1 MSLSNQRQ
9 SEWGTI
15 FMGPGAS
22 METTLE
28 RVEAGGPSLAWTT
41 DTEAE
46 YLARVREKATAKAK
60 EIMLAAQ
67 AEGARLREDAFAQ
80 GYEAGLAQAQG
91 ELEEFRQGMGA
102 SVAAVLSAIEESSG
116 SITAAWREE
125 LVGLVRQCVETAVNH
140 ELSGQRAALLAG
152 LFDAAVAKMEVA
164 RRITILVSPEDEP
177 AVADMVDAASQT
189 GDQVFSVR
197 ADTSLAPG
205 SLILESED
213 SRVDNS
219 LTVRRAMVE
228 NILAQL
234 DLPTDTPAD
243 MPADTPADM
252 PADTPTDMPADT
264 PTSMPAN
271 ISTQAAADLRGVA
284 AGRVEI
290 ETGIE
295 SAAPTMPEMPET
307 AQLQVSEMAQDPEV
321 PLASEV
327 EEVPEVALDMTD
339 LPEMAPAQNIEDFNP
354 EAIEAMAENPAA
366 PEAAWAEA
374 VAPEAAA
381 ETDVAAEIME
391 NAAPEK
397 PAEPLPAPAPALL
410 PAPAQAEAGPTP
422 EAEAAA
428 PDAMLADPPQ
438 TEAAK
443 PAPEADPFE
452 LAQALSGQ
460 TQS

>member
-152 LFDAAVAKMEVA
+152 LFDAAVAKMEAA

-234 DLPTDTPAD
+234 DLPADTPAD

-252 PADTPTDMPADT
+252 PADTPT
-264 PTSMPAN
+264 SMPAN
-271 ISTQAAADLRGVA
+271 ISTQAEADLRGVA

-295 SAAPTMPEMPET
+295 STAPTMPEMPET
-307 AQLQVSEMAQDPEV
+307 AQLQVSEMAQAPEV

-354 EAIEAMAENPAA
+354 ETIETMAENPAA
-366 PEAAWAEA
+366 PEAAWTEA
-374 VAPEAAA
+374 VAPEAAV

>member
-22 METTLE
+22 METSLE
-28 RVEAGGPSLAWTT
+28 RVEARGPSLAWTT

-234 DLPTDTPAD
+234 ELPTDTPAD
-243 MPADTPADM
+243 MPADTP
-252 PADTPTDMPADT
+252 
-264 PTSMPAN
+264 TSMPAN
-271 ISTQAAADLRGVA
+271 ILGQPQADPRGASDRAESEV
-284 AGRVEI
+284 
-290 ETGIE
+290 E

-307 AQLQVSEMAQDPEV
+307 AQVQVSEMAQAPEMPETAQV
-321 PLASEV
+321 QAPEMPLALEV

-354 EAIEAMAENPAA
+354 ETIETMAENPAA
-366 PEAAWAEA
+366 PEAAWTEA
-374 VAPEAAA
+374 VAPEAAV

-438 TEAAK
+438 TEAVK